1 MGQYKA
7 TCFLVPGISHNI
19 NFSANPF
26 SVPAIITH
34 ETRVWPTDTCKCNTP
49 KPVPVQRGN
58 GARRVSLQTC
68 PFVPVISVF
77 KDWNLRFAMGYNK
90 HYNPLR
96 PKRLRLNHTQRRN
109 TRPKPLGDS
118 HFPHSF
124 LNWQFFLSCS
134 GVYYK
139 EPISLSGG
147 NINFCTVCTSFT
159 VLIPSEAQALKF
171 KERLQRYSHTMRN
184 STRWFVFNQALW
196 HC

>member
-1 MGQYKA
+1 MMLPLTIQSSESESFPQQSKHTKGWERKKKNAFLMGQYKA

-58 GARRVSLQTC
+58 GARRVSLHTW

-77 KDWNLRFAMGYNK
+77 KDWNLRFAKGYNK
-90 HYNPLR
+90 HYNLLR

-109 TRPKPLGDS
+109 TRPKPLGD
-118 HFPHSF
+118 
-124 LNWQFFLSCS
+124 
-134 GVYYK
+134 K
-139 EPISLSGG
+139 
-147 NINFCTVCTSFT
+147 
-159 VLIPSEAQALKF
+159 
-171 KERLQRYSHTMRN
+171 
-184 STRWFVFNQALW
+184 
-196 HC
+196 